1 MSKRFM
7 PFVTVQQNNV
17 SIIERFGRYTK
28 TLSAGFKFKLPI
40 VDVVSY
46 THSLKEQILDI
57 ESQTAITKDNVK
69 IKIDGVLYF
78 KITDAFKA
86 SYEVSD
92 PIRAMSLLA
101 QTSMRSEIGLL
112 ELDRTFEER
121 DHLNVNIKRA
131 LNEAGIKWGLEVLR
145 YEIKDI
151 KPPEQIKRSMELQ
164 SEAERVKRSKIL
176 NSEGERQSKINM
188 AEGYK

>member
-1 MSKRFM
+1 M
-7 PFVTVQQNNV
+7 
-17 SIIERFGRYTK
+17 
-28 TLSAGFKFKLPI
+28 
-40 VDVVSY
+40 
-46 THSLKEQILDI
+46 
-57 ESQTAITKDNVK
+57 
-69 IKIDGVLYF
+69 LYF

-86 SYEVSD
+86 SYEVND

-121 DHLNVNIKRA
+121 DHLNVNIKKA
-131 LNEAGIKWGLEVLR
+131 LNEAGEKWGLEVLR

-188 AEGYK
+188 AEGYKQSQILEGQGKAMSITQEARSIVETLRNIGQSIKQTDGSVSKEALKLRLAEQYV